1 MDIHYLIRTGE
12 QRMAVD
18 IRNIREEVLQL
29 HAHIWSGQAD
39 PNRILMIYNL
49 VDGAEVL
56 VAMEFID
63 MSEGGQISFV

>member
-1 MDIHYLIRTGE
+1 
-12 QRMAVD
+12 
-18 IRNIREEVLQL
+18 
-29 HAHIWSGQAD
+29 
-39 PNRILMIYNL
+39 MIYNL